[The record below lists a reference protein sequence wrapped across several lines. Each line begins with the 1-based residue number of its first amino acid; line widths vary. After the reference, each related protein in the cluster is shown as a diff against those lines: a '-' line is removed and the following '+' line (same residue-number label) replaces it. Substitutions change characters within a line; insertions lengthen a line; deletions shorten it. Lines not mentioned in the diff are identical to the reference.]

1 MSTVEE
7 LRKNIA
13 DAQALLARLEKRPME
28 PEDFSVITFDVR
40 FRNHTTDFVSGKVYT
55 FAAIQADGHWFT
67 TGRPAQMR
75 FTWDGLFDYFEAR
88 GEITNVRVATD
99 FRPVFPTV
107 PEAVH
112 AEAVHSAING
122 RKIQAIKMIRTA
134 TGMGLKEAK
143 DYVEY
148 HAGQYPL

>member
-1 MSTVEE
+1 MGTVEE

-28 PEDFSVITFDVR
+28 PEGFSVITFEVQ
-40 FRNHTTDFVSGKVYT
+40 FKNHTTDFVSGKIYT
-55 FAAIQADGHWFT
+55 FAAIHADGHWFT

-88 GEITNVRVATD
+88 GQISNVQVATE

-112 AEAVHSAING
+112 AEVVYDGQNG
-122 RKIQAIKMIRTA
+122 RKMQAIRRLRNA
-134 TGMGLKEAK
+134 TGMGLREAK
-143 DYVEY
+143 YYVEY